1 MEGTGGGVMV
11 VEEKGGAEVG
21 GAVEAEEGVMAA
33 EEMVEEVEEMVEGE
47 GVVEGDMALFVCNS
61 KPVPYCMKNSHNS
74 TKKIS
79 S

>member
-1 MEGTGGGVMV
+1 MEEGEEGVEGVMV
-11 VEEKGGAEVG
+11 LVEEGEGEM
-21 GAVEAEEGVMAA
+21 VEGEGVMAA

-47 GVVEGDMALFVCNS
+47 GVGGVMGDTGYNS
-61 KPVPYCMKNSHNS
+61 KLAHYCMKNSHNS